1 MTCSRAQAAKHMR
14 EELKMNSNE
23 IIEMLELLLESV
35 ATISSEDEKTTILD
49 DIEPSSFEFVIRSAI
64 DYIGESE

>member
-1 MTCSRAQAAKHMR
+1 MCSRAQAAKHMR
-14 EELKMNSNE
+14 EVLKMNSNE

-49 DIEPSSFEFVIRSAI
+49 NIKPSSFDFVIRSAI